1 MRARNLGEADRIVTL
16 FTEERGKLDAVA
28 KGVRRAKSHVAGKLE
43 FGSEALLGMH
53 RGRNL
58 DVIASAEIFRSHWEA
73 LVDPSKY
80 AVAHVVVELVDA
92 FCEPD
97 LAQPDVY
104 ALLRGVLAAL
114 AKSESPVSLLPRFQL
129 LLLGAL
135 GFAPEADACLRCG
148 APLEGMPAWADLD
161 AGGLTCERCRPHRA
175 DVLPLDPAEVE
186 NFRALGAP
194 RGGDRRAAIVA
205 APAVARA
212 VDAFVTHHVGK
223 RLRSQ
228 AALADL
234 TQGPAWP
241 S

>member
-1 MRARNLGEADRIVTL
+1 
-16 FTEERGKLDAVA
+16 
-28 KGVRRAKSHVAGKLE
+28 
-43 FGSEALLGMH
+43 
-53 RGRNL
+53 
-58 DVIASAEIFRSHWEA
+58 
-73 LVDPSKY
+73 
-80 AVAHVVVELVDA
+80 
-92 FCEPD
+92 
-97 LAQPDVY
+97 
-104 ALLRGVLAAL
+104 
-114 AKSESPVSLLPRFQL
+114 
-129 LLLGAL
+129 
-135 GFAPEADACLRCG
+135 
-148 APLEGMPAWADLD
+148 MPAWADLD

-175 DVLPLDPAEVE
+175 DALPLDPAEVE